1 MALWFI
7 PLCQSSEYSILRQN
21 DYFAEIFKL
30 MAKGATNNVGES
42 YF

>member
-7 PLCQSSEYSILRQN
+7 PLCQSSEYSIQN